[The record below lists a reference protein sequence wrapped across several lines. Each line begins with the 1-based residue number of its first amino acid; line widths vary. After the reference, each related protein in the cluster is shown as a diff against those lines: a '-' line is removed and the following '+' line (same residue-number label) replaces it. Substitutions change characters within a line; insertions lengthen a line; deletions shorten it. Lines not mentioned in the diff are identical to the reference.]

1 MRFKSLGIN
10 QPLVVDKLPHAVN
23 IEGYIIHTVFF
34 FDKEIYFGITI
45 TFLNILGI

>member
-1 MRFKSLGIN
+1 MRLKSLGIN

-34 FDKEIYFGITI
+34 LTKGY
-45 TFLNILGI
+45 ILV